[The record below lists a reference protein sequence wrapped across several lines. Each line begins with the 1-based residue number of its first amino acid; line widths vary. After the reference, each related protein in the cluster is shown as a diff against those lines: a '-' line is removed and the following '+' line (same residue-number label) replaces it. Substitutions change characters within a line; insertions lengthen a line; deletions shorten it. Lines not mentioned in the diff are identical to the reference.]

1 MSRFTKDVLLGI
13 NIAVRGVSKKYP
25 FIVGWELPENA
36 EDYNFTTYINLLI
49 NLNKIEDFFG
59 VETRKRFFSN
69 SSSSLSS
76 FIKTGDPWLEKERW
90 QKDFDFFFDVKKEI
104 QRGLTNYYQSVPE
117 EYSLFIGEEPNHKKP
132 DINIDNFVV
141 IEKNPE

>member
-25 FIVGWELPENA
+25 FIVGWELSETA

-49 NLNKIEDFFG
+49 NLNKIKDFFG
-59 VETRKRFFSN
+59 RETRPRFYSN
-69 SSSSLSS
+69 SSGSLTS
-76 FIKTGDPWLEKERW
+76 FIETPDPWEQKEEW
-90 QKDFDFFFDVKKEI
+90 QNDFDFFFEVKKEI

-117 EYSLFIGEEPNHKKP
+117 EYSLFIGEGASLRKP

-141 IEKNPE
+141 V